1 MPEDS
6 TFFNKPARES
16 TLGLAGGSA
25 PLTNRD
31 LDALNQR
38 SLSGVEGPHL
48 IHSSLSGAEGPR
60 LIHSSESGWSET
72 WLIDKDGRFRTLKAL
87 KPSFRGQTR
96 YESLL
101 RKEYEIGYSL
111 SHTAIREVYDFRN
124 IPELGNCIE
133 MEWVDGV
140 TLAEFLSKGH
150 PGKNT
155 LRKIVLQLCD
165 ALSYLHSKQIIHRDL
180 KPSNI
185 LITHNG
191 NYVKLIDF
199 GLSDADSWSILKGP
213 AGTES
218 YAAPELLAGDP
229 VDNRTDIWS
238 LGKVIS
244 LLLPAERKIARKC
257 MMENPMER
265 FQDVDEVK
273 AALERKRRIW
283 PLFFACAAA
292 LGIIVVLGRWFD
304 SAHQPG
310 IDSANQPDDE
320 RAEKPDTTTVIDAE
334 AIDELFRQATEMID
348 DAGSQ

>member
-6 TFFNKPARES
+6 TFFNKPTRES

-25 PLTNRD
+25 PLTDERP
-31 LDALNQR
+31 LN
-38 SLSGVEGPHL
+38 
-48 IHSSLSGAEGPR
+48 GAERPR
-60 LIHSSESGWSET
+60 LIHSSEAGWSET
-72 WLIDKDGRFRTLKAL
+72 WLIDKDGRFRVLKAL

-124 IPELGNCIE
+124 IPGLGNCIE

-140 TLAEFLSKGH
+140 TLAEFLSKSQ
-150 PGKNT
+150 PGKT
-155 LRKIVLQLCD
+155 IQRKIALQLCD
-165 ALSYLHSKQIIHRDL
+165 ALSYLHAKQVVHRDL

-191 NYVKLIDF
+191 NYLKLIDF

-218 YAAPELLAGDP
+218 YAAPELLAGKA

-244 LLLPAERKIARKC
+244 QLLPNERRIINRCLK
-257 MMENPMER
+257 ENPDER
-265 FQDVDEVK
+265 FQDVAEVRS
-273 AALERKRRIW
+273 ALERKRRVW
-283 PLFFACAAA
+283 PLILVCVAAI
-292 LGIIVVLGRWFD
+292 GIVVFLGRWFG
-304 SAHQPG
+304 SAHRP
-310 IDSANQPDDE
+310 DVNQPVNE
-320 RAEKPDTTTVIDAE
+320 RVETPDTTATIDAD

>member
-6 TFFNKPARES
+6 TFFTNH
-16 TLGLAGGSA
+16 GSA

-31 LDALNQR
+31 LDALNKR
-38 SLSGVEGPHL
+38 
-48 IHSSLSGAEGPR
+48 SLSGAEGPR

-72 WLIDKDGRFRTLKAL
+72 WLIDKDGRFRILKAL
-87 KPSFRGQTR
+87 KPSFRGQAR

-124 IPELGNCIE
+124 IPGLGNCIE

-140 TLAEFLSKGH
+140 TLADFLSKGH
-150 PGKNT
+150 PGKT
-155 LRKIVLQLCD
+155 ILRKIAFQLCD
-165 ALSYLHSKQIIHRDL
+165 ALSYLHSKQIVHRDL

-238 LGKVIS
+238 LGKVIT
-244 LLLPAERKIARKC
+244 LLLPSERKIARKC
-257 MMENPMER
+257 MMENPVER

-283 PLFFACAAA
+283 PLFLACAAA
-292 LGIIVVLGRWFD
+292 LGIIVVLGRWFG
-304 SAHQPG
+304 SAHQPWFG
-310 IDSANQPDDE
+310 SAHQPDAHQPVNE
-320 RAEKPDTTTVIDAE
+320 SAEKPDTTTVIDAE

>member
-6 TFFNKPARES
+6 TFFTNRGS
-16 TLGLAGGSA
+16 TPLTNRGSA

-31 LDALNQR
+31 LDALNKR
-38 SLSGVEGPHL
+38 SLSGV
-48 IHSSLSGAEGPR
+48 EGPR

-72 WLIDKDGRFRTLKAL
+72 WLIDKDGRFRILKAL
-87 KPSFRGQTR
+87 KPSFRGLAR

-124 IPELGNCIE
+124 IPGLGNCIE

-140 TLAEFLSKGH
+140 TLADFLSKGH
-150 PGKNT
+150 PGKTT
-155 LRKIVLQLCD
+155 LRKIALQLCD
-165 ALSYLHSKQIIHRDL
+165 ALSYLHSKQIVHRDL

-218 YAAPELLAGDP
+218 YAAPELLAGAP

-257 MMENPMER
+257 MMENPVER
-265 FQDVDEVK
+265 FQNVDEIK
-273 AALERKRRIW
+273 SSLERKRRIW
-283 PLFFACAAA
+283 PLFLACAAA
-292 LGIIVVLGRWFD
+292 LGIFVVLGRWFG
-304 SAHQPG
+304 SAHQPWFG
-310 IDSANQPDDE
+310 SAHQPDAHQQINE

>member
-6 TFFNKPARES
+6 TFFTNH
-16 TLGLAGGSA
+16 GSA
-25 PLTNRD
+25 PLNNREPD
-31 LDALNQR
+31 PLNKR
-38 SLSGVEGPHL
+38 
-48 IHSSLSGAEGPR
+48 SLSGAEGPR

-87 KPSFRGQTR
+87 KPSFRGQAR

-150 PGKNT
+150 PGKT
-155 LRKIVLQLCD
+155 ILRKIALQLCD
-165 ALSYLHSKQIIHRDL
+165 ALSYLHSKQIVHRDL

-218 YAAPELLAGDP
+218 YAAPELLAGGP

-238 LGKVIS
+238 LGKVIT

-283 PLFFACAAA
+283 PLFLACAAA
-292 LGIIVVLGRWFD
+292 LGIIVVLGRWFG

-310 IDSANQPDDE
+310 IGSAHQPVNE
-320 RAEKPDTTTVIDAE
+320 SAEKPDTTTVIDAE

>member
-1 MPEDS
+1 
-6 TFFNKPARES
+6 
-16 TLGLAGGSA
+16 
-25 PLTNRD
+25 
-31 LDALNQR
+31 
-38 SLSGVEGPHL
+38 
-48 IHSSLSGAEGPR
+48 
-60 LIHSSESGWSET
+60 
-72 WLIDKDGRFRTLKAL
+72 
-87 KPSFRGQTR
+87 
-96 YESLL
+96 
-101 RKEYEIGYSL
+101 
-111 SHTAIREVYDFRN
+111 
-124 IPELGNCIE
+124 

-140 TLAEFLSKGH
+140 TLADFLSKGH
-150 PGKNT
+150 PGKTT
-155 LRKIVLQLCD
+155 LRKIALQLCD
-165 ALSYLHSKQIIHRDL
+165 ALSYLHSKQIVHRDL

-257 MMENPMER
+257 MMENPVER
-265 FQDVDEVK
+265 FQNVDEIK
-273 AALERKRRIW
+273 SSLERKRRIW

-292 LGIIVVLGRWFD
+292 LGIIVVLGRWFG
-304 SAHQPG
+304 SAHQP
-310 IDSANQPDDE
+310 DAHQLVNE

>member
-6 TFFNKPARES
+6 TFFTNR
-16 TLGLAGGSA
+16 GSAPLTNQDEA

-31 LDALNQR
+31 LDALNER
-38 SLSGVEGPHL
+38 
-48 IHSSLSGAEGPR
+48 SLSGAEGPR

-72 WLIDKDGRFRTLKAL
+72 WLIDKDGRFRILKAL
-87 KPSFRGQTR
+87 KPSFRGQAR

-150 PGKNT
+150 PGKT
-155 LRKIVLQLCD
+155 ILRKIALQLCD

-244 LLLPAERKIARKC
+244 QLLPNERRIINRCLK
-257 MMENPMER
+257 ENPDER
-265 FQDVDEVK
+265 FQDVAEVRS
-273 AALERKRRIW
+273 ALERKRRIW
-283 PLFFACAAA
+283 PLFLACAAA
-292 LGIIVVLGRWFD
+292 LGIIVVLGLWFG
-304 SAHQPG
+304 SAHQP
-310 IDSANQPDDE
+310 DANEPVND
-320 RAEKPDTTTVIDAE
+320 RAEKPDTTTVVDAE

>member
-6 TFFNKPARES
+6 TFFTNR
-16 TLGLAGGSA
+16 GSA
-25 PLTNRD
+25 PLNNREPD
-31 LDALNQR
+31 PLNKR
-38 SLSGVEGPHL
+38 
-48 IHSSLSGAEGPR
+48 SLSGAEGPR

-72 WLIDKDGRFRTLKAL
+72 WLIDKDGRFRILKAL
-87 KPSFRGQTR
+87 KPSFRGQAR

-124 IPELGNCIE
+124 IPGLGNCIE

-150 PGKNT
+150 SGKT
-155 LRKIVLQLCD
+155 ILRKIALQLCD
-165 ALSYLHSKQIIHRDL
+165 ALSYLHSKQIVHRDL

-238 LGKVIS
+238 LGKVIT
-244 LLLPAERKIARKC
+244 LLLPSERKIARKC
-257 MMENPMER
+257 MMENPVER

-283 PLFFACAAA
+283 PLFLACAAA
-292 LGIIVVLGRWFD
+292 LGIIVVLGRWFN
-304 SAHQPG
+304 SAHQPVNE
-310 IDSANQPDDE
+310 S
-320 RAEKPDTTTVIDAE
+320 AEKPDTTTVIDAE

>member
-6 TFFNKPARES
+6 TFFTNR
-16 TLGLAGGSA
+16 GSA
-25 PLTNRD
+25 PLTSREP
-31 LDALNQR
+31 LNKR
-38 SLSGVEGPHL
+38 
-48 IHSSLSGAEGPR
+48 SLSGAEGPR

-155 LRKIVLQLCD
+155 LRKIALQLCD

-185 LITHNG
+185 LVTHNG

-218 YAAPELLAGDP
+218 YAAPELLAGNP

-244 LLLPAERKIARKC
+244 LLLPEERKIVRRC
-257 MMENPMER
+257 MMENPDER
-265 FQDVDEVK
+265 FQDVDEVRS
-273 AALERKRRIW
+273 ALERKRRVW
-283 PLFFACAAA
+283 PLLLACAAT
-292 LGIIVVLGRWFD
+292 LGIFVVLGRWFG

-310 IDSANQPDDE
+310 IDSANQPWFGSAHQPEAHQPGDE
-320 RAEKPDTTTVIDAE
+320 RVETPDTTATIDAE